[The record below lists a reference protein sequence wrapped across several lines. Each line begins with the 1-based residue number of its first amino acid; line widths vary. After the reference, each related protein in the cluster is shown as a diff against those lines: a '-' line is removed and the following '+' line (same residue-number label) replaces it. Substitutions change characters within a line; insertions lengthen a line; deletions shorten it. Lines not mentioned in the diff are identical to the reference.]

1 MFPLTSIV
9 ITRSCNPSSAVNV
22 VETVIGPP
30 SPDGEIGSVF
40 SILSLNISTLF
51 KVIGDVQRASPSV
64 TPKFANCPVT
74 VTKSPGSGS
83 RD

>member
-9 ITRSCNPSSAVNV
+9 ITRSCKLSSAVNV

-51 KVIGDVQRASPSV
+51 KVIEM
-64 TPKFANCPVT
+64 
-74 VTKSPGSGS
+74 S
-83 RD
+83 RGHPHL